1 MQLLLQIKRE
11 RWLSKLKPRVRFLA
25 GPTAFEQIRE
35 QGLHPAQFSQL
46 LAASGGPKWI
56 GLAALDRL
64 IFSEFFK
71 DRDKPLHTLGASS
84 GAWRLACLA
93 QDDPLSAYDR
103 LEHAYIQQ
111 RYDVKPTPNQ
121 VSDQVT
127 GIIDEIL
134 GDNAGLDI
142 LENPIINSHFITC
155 RARHLSRAPNRVA
168 LGLGL
173 ATTAMSNLLS
183 RKTLGL
189 HFQRYLFGRELA
201 HSPFSSLQDLPSH
214 YVDLTPNN
222 IKQVLLA
229 TGSIPWVLVPVKQI
243 SGAPKGDY
251 YDGGIT
257 DYHFDLP
264 IERAQGLT
272 LYPHFNRNILPGWFD
287 KSLFWRRAKANYHN
301 ALILVPS
308 DEYLTALPYG
318 KLPDRRDF
326 SCLSSDE
333 RIRYW
338 QQATSMSQVL
348 ADDFYA
354 VWQRGDI
361 AQHLEP
367 F

>member
-1 MQLLLQIKRE
+1 M
-11 RWLSKLKPRVRFLA
+11 SNLKPRVRFLA
-25 GPTAFEQIRE
+25 GPTAFKQIRE

-64 IFSEFFK
+64 LFSEFFK
-71 DRDKPLHTLGASS
+71 DREAPLHTLGASS

-93 QDDPLSAYDR
+93 QNNPLSAYDR

-111 RYDVKPTPNQ
+111 RYDVKPTPRQ

-134 GDNAGLDI
+134 GDNAGRDI
-142 LENPIINSHFITC
+142 LGNPIINSHFIAC
-155 RARHLSRAPNRVA
+155 RARHLSRVPSRVA

-173 ATTAMSNLLS
+173 ATTAISNLLS

-189 HFQRYLFGRELA
+189 HFQRYLFGRDLTQ
-201 HSPFSSLQDLPSH
+201 SPFASLQDLPSH
-214 YVDLTPNN
+214 YVDLEANN

-229 TGSIPWVLVPVKQI
+229 TGSIPWILAPVKQI
-243 SGAPKGDY
+243 SGAPKGYY

-264 IERAQGLT
+264 IEGKDGLT
-272 LYPHFNRNILPGWFD
+272 LYPHFNSNILPGWFD
-287 KSLFWRRAKANYHN
+287 KSLSWRRAKANYHN

-308 DEYLTALPYG
+308 DEYMAALPYE

-326 SCLSSDE
+326 SCLSSDD

-338 QQATSMSQVL
+338 QQAAIMSQAL

-354 VWQRGDI
+354 IWQGGEI
-361 AQHLEP
+361 AQYLEP

>member
-1 MQLLLQIKRE
+1 MPNF
-11 RWLSKLKPRVRFLA
+11 KPRVRFLA
-25 GPTAFEQIRE
+25 GPTAFKLIRE
-35 QGLHPAQFSQL
+35 RGLNPALFSQL

-64 IFSEFFK
+64 LFSEFFK

-93 QDDPLSAYDR
+93 QDDPLLAYDR
-103 LEHAYIQQ
+103 LERAYIQQ
-111 RYDVKPTPNQ
+111 RYDVKPTPRQ

-134 GDNAGLDI
+134 GDNAGRDI
-142 LENPIINSHFITC
+142 LDNPIINSHFIAC
-155 RARHLSRAPNRVA
+155 RARHLSALPNRVA

-173 ATTAMSNLLS
+173 TTTAISNLLS

-189 HFQRYLFGRELA
+189 HFQRYLFGRELVD
-201 HSPFSSLQDLPSH
+201 SPFSSLQDLPSH
-214 YVDLTPNN
+214 YVDLGPNN

-229 TGSIPWVLVPVKQI
+229 TGSIPWVLAPVKQI

-264 IERAQGLT
+264 IEGADGLT
-272 LYPHFNRNILPGWFD
+272 LYPHFNSNILPGWFD
-287 KSLFWRRAKANYHN
+287 KSLSWRRAKANYHN

-308 DEYLTALPYG
+308 HEFLAALPYG

-338 QQATSMSQVL
+338 QQAATMSRVL

-354 VWQRGDI
+354 IWQRGEI
-361 AQHLEP
+361 AQHMEP